1 MFCEGYV
8 SKLITVKSKLHFVW
22 GFYRFIILLLKKMT
36 LKKKF
41 SDTLNFKFGRDLKG
55 QLV

>member
-36 LKKKF
+36 LKKILRHIK
-41 SDTLNFKFGRDLKG
+41 L
-55 QLV
+55 QIW

>member
-8 SKLITVKSKLHFVW
+8 SKLIIVKSKLHFVW
-22 GFYRFIILLLKKMT
+22 GFCRFIILLLKKMT

-41 SDTLNFKFGRDLKG
+41 SDTLNFKFGGDLKG